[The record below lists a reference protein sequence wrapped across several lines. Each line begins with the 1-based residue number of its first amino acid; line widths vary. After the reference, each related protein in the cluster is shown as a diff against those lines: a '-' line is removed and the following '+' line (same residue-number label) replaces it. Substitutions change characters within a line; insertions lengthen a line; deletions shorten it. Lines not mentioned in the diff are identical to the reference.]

1 MNNVVTNNAVDDLLQ
16 IVKAY
21 VNQNAELKAVV
32 AQQKEQIVQLQAE
45 NKKLNKSDNEKD
57 DSPYLKDGEKV
68 DPARMEIIEPDGSRI
83 SYEAR
88 MAELENK
95 KEVVSGNK
103 DNIEQSKNEK
113 KDAK

>member
-1 MNNVVTNNAVDDLLQ
+1 MNNMVNENAVDDLLQ

-32 AQQKEQIVQLQAE
+32 AQQKQQIAQLQA
-45 NKKLNKSDNEKD
+45 
-57 DSPYLKDGEKV
+57 
-68 DPARMEIIEPDGSRI
+68 
-83 SYEAR
+83 
-88 MAELENK
+88 ENK

>member
-21 VNQNAELKAVV
+21 VNQNAELKAIV
-32 AQQKEQIVQLQAE
+32 AQQKQQIAQLQA
-45 NKKLNKSDNEKD
+45 
-57 DSPYLKDGEKV
+57 
-68 DPARMEIIEPDGSRI
+68 
-83 SYEAR
+83 
-88 MAELENK
+88 ENK

>member
-1 MNNVVTNNAVDDLLQ
+1 MVNENAVDDLLQ

-32 AQQKEQIVQLQAE
+32 AQQKQQIAQLQA
-45 NKKLNKSDNEKD
+45 
-57 DSPYLKDGEKV
+57 
-68 DPARMEIIEPDGSRI
+68 
-83 SYEAR
+83 
-88 MAELENK
+88 ENK

>member
-1 MNNVVTNNAVDDLLQ
+1 MNNVVTNNAIDDLLQ

-32 AQQKEQIVQLQAE
+32 AQQKQQIQQLQA
-45 NKKLNKSDNEKD
+45 
-57 DSPYLKDGEKV
+57 
-68 DPARMEIIEPDGSRI
+68 
-83 SYEAR
+83 
-88 MAELENK
+88 ENK